1 MDSSADT
8 LDLLRHYLEFRGF
21 EVETCNLARLRQEHV
36 DIADAVVSA
45 RPDVIV
51 FDIALPYEVN
61 WQICS
66 SLQQDPRVR
75 APFVLTTTNRAAVE
89 RLTGARGVVEIFGK
103 PYDLEQFAETVRQAV
118 HAADP
123 EHAGGTT
130 PHGNV
135 RRGPDRRT
143 GDRRREERRRNHSTD

>member
-1 MDSSADT
+1 MRSR
-8 LDLLRHYLEFRGF
+8 LRENAAAIGLAVGGIMVVGWVGLYGWALTDYDF
-21 EVETCNLARLRQEHV
+21 EVRPAFDALVQGHLLSFFQLAPAYGGSL
-36 DIADAVVSA
+36 
-45 RPDVIV
+45 VI
-51 FDIALPYEVN
+51 
-61 WQICS
+61 
-66 SLQQDPRVR
+66 R

-103 PYDLEQFAETVRQAV
+103 PYDLEQFAETVRRAV

-135 RRGPDRRT
+135 RRGADRRT
-143 GDRRREERRRNHSTD
+143 GDRRREERRRNPSTD